1 MNPSNSDHPVKP
13 QSADAQLSTPC
24 QMNHLNTR
32 TPEALLRLKEAA
44 IEAAI
49 DGIALLEN
57 GRYVYLNSQHL
68 RIFGYNDAQEL
79 IGQPWLL
86 LYEPSEANR
95 LQQQAIPI
103 LESVGHWHGEA
114 IAKRK
119 DGSTFVQEVSLT
131 YTEDQI
137 VICVCRDISDRFQAE
152 QQQADLLKQLT
163 RSNAILQA
171 QMEASDEGFLM
182 IDDDRHVLC
191 YNQKF
196 CQLWQI
202 PPTLMKRGKDPE
214 LLRYVLD
221 QLASPKEFIDQV
233 EYVYQ
238 HRDLIIEDEIQLKD
252 GRIFER
258 YGAPLRSPSGEYY
271 GRIWSFQDITD
282 RKKIEAE
289 LTFFKYMVE
298 CSGDAISFAD
308 AQGKHAYQNAAFSKL
323 FEAETVEEFNQ
334 AGGIPSAFLRPEKAV
349 EIFQTVMRGESWT
362 GELVQRSCRGRL
374 FNSFVRADG
383 LKNNSGDLL
392 GHIAIIR
399 DISDRIAM
407 EEQLRVSQQRLSLL
421 VQQTPLAVIE
431 WNSEFRVTAWNPAAE
446 RIFGYTASEAIGR
459 NLEFLVP
466 EFERQQVNHVVA
478 HLLTQHNG
486 SHSIN
491 RNLTKENRLIIC
503 QWYNTPLVTAEG
515 ELVGVASMAIDI
527 TEQKRIQSELQR
539 SQAQLQAI
547 LDNTPVA
554 IYVKDLEGRY
564 QLINRAVEEIFQVK
578 QADWIGKTD
587 GEVMPGIIAESIQ
600 NNDLQV
606 IVQGQPI
613 HLEETVISGGEMRHF
628 LAVKFPLLNEHHQP
642 YALCGIST
650 EITAFKRTEQELKT
664 QTDFLQSIWDN
675 INYGIFVLDVIDDGE
690 DFRFVSFNPAAIR
703 AYSQQLDNFI
713 GQTLKQVCSE
723 EMAKIFLPRYRE
735 VVRLGESISFE
746 EKFVSEHDLTWW
758 FLTLA
763 PLKDVEG
770 KVYKIVATSEN
781 ITERKRTEEKL
792 RMQQT
797 QIKYLLNNIPHMA
810 WLKNKQGQF
819 IAVNEPLSRRLGLT
833 PEKMI
838 GKTDSDLLNA
848 EFARKILRDN
858 LQVLASEKTQRFEK
872 RIVDERGKTSWL
884 EIYKTPILGDKNQ
897 TIGVVGIAVEITD
910 RKQTEQ
916 YLRQQARREKIL
928 NLLTTQIRKS
938 LNFDKILQ
946 TTLASVKE
954 CLGVDRCGFSLYYPH
969 GEQPYWEVIAE
980 ARNQDLPDF
989 QGRIFSASVIA
1000 RITENAL
1007 EGEAIKIV
1015 NADLEPNRAFRQ
1027 VLKATKTKSLV
1038 SIPLRRSS
1046 GQIGLLTCS
1055 MHQNKT
1061 RNWTDEEVSLLEA
1074 VVEQLAI
1081 ALKQAELYEQT
1092 RTKAQQLEQA
1102 MEELRRTQ
1110 AQMIQNEKMSSLG
1123 QLVAGV
1129 AHEINN
1135 PASFIYGNLTHAHD
1149 YANDLLKL
1157 IELYQTHYPN
1167 PHPEIETE
1175 IVTID
1180 LDFVIEDLPKLINS
1194 MQTGAERIKKIVES
1208 LRTFSRLDEAELK
1221 TIDLHQSIDSTL
1233 MIVESRLYKKPNRP
1247 EIGII
1252 KEYGNIPRIEC
1263 YAGQLN
1269 QVFINIFTNAIDA
1282 LEESILKFIE
1292 NGESFDYPHI
1302 RIHTKLTEDNQV
1314 LISISNNGLGIP
1326 PEIQQRVF
1334 DPFFTTKPVGKG
1346 TGMGLSICYQIITE
1360 KHGGSIECISQ
1371 TEQGT
1376 EFIIRI
1382 PIRQFSTSFNSEQ

>member
-1 MNPSNSDHPVKP
+1 MNPSNSDHPVKRP
-13 QSADAQLSTPC
+13 SGDAQVSTPC
-24 QMNHLNTR
+24 QRNHLNTR
-32 TPEALLRLKEAA
+32 TPEALLRLKDAA
-44 IEAAI
+44 MEAAI

-57 GRYVYLNSQHL
+57 GRYLYLNSQHL
-68 RIFGYNDAQEL
+68 RIFGYHDVQEL
-79 IGQPWLL
+79 IGQPWQV
-86 LYEPSEANR
+86 LYEPEEANR

-119 DGSTFVQEVSLT
+119 DGSTFVQEISLT
-131 YTEDQI
+131 YTEDHI
-137 VICVCRDISDRFQAE
+137 LICVCRDISDRFQAE
-152 QQQADLLKQLT
+152 REQADLLEQLS

-171 QMEASDEGFLM
+171 QQQASCEGFLM
-182 IDDDRHVLC
+182 IDENRQVLS

-202 PPTLMKRGKDPE
+202 PPRLMKRGKDPE
-214 LLRYVLD
+214 LLRYVFD
-221 QLASPKEFIDQV
+221 QLASPNEFIDQV

-238 HRDLIIEDEIQLKD
+238 HRELIIKDEVVLKD

-258 YGAPLRSPSGEYY
+258 YGAPLRSPSGDYY
-271 GRIWSFQDITD
+271 GRIWSFREISE

-289 LTFFKYMVE
+289 LSFFKYMVE

-308 AQGKHAYQNAAFSKL
+308 AQGKHAYQNPAFSKL

-334 AGGIPSAFLRPEKAV
+334 AGGIPSAFFRPEQAL
-349 EIFQTVMRGESWT
+349 EIFETVMRGESWT

-374 FNSFVRADG
+374 FHSFVRADS
-383 LKNNSGDLL
+383 LKNQSGELL

-399 DISDRIAM
+399 DISDRIAI

-431 WNSEFRVTAWNPAAE
+431 WNSEFEVTAWNRSAE
-446 RIFGYTASEAIGR
+446 RIFGYTASEAMGR
-459 NLEFLVP
+459 NLQFLIP
-466 EFERQQVNHVVA
+466 EVDRPQVKSVVSD
-478 HLLTQHNG
+478 LLTQKNG

-491 RNLTKENRLIIC
+491 QNLTKEGRLITC

-527 TEQKRIQSELQR
+527 TEQKHIQSELQR

-564 QLINRAVEEIFQVK
+564 ILINRAVEEIFQVK

-587 GEVMPGIIAESIQ
+587 GEVMPARIAESIQ
-600 NNDLQV
+600 KNDLQV

-613 HLEETVISGGEMRHF
+613 HLEETVLSQGKERHF
-628 LAVKFPLLNEHHQP
+628 VAVKFPLLNENHQP
-642 YALCGIST
+642 YAICGIST
-650 EITAFKRTEQELKT
+650 DITDFKRTEQELKT
-664 QTDFLQSIWDN
+664 QKAFLQSIWDN
-675 INYGIFVLDVIDDGE
+675 INYGIFVLDVIDEGE
-690 DFRFVSFNPAAIR
+690 DFRFISFNPAAIK
-703 AYSQQLDNFI
+703 SSSVPLQNFI
-713 GQTLKQVCSE
+713 GQTLKQTFSL
-723 EMAKIFLPRYRE
+723 EMAKLFLPRYRE
-735 VVRLGESISFE
+735 VVRGGKSISFE
-746 EKFVSEHDLTWW
+746 ERFVSEHDLTWW
-758 FLTLA
+758 FITLA
-763 PLKDVEG
+763 PLKDAQG
-770 KVYKIVATSEN
+770 KVYQIIATSEN

-792 RMQQT
+792 RMQQN

-819 IAVNEPLSRRLGLT
+819 IAVNEPLSRRFGLT
-833 PEKMI
+833 PEQMI

-848 EFARKILRDN
+848 EFARKIIRDDR
-858 LQVLASEKTQRFEK
+858 QVLASDKTQRFEN
-872 RIVDERGKTSWL
+872 RIVDSQGKTSWL
-884 EIYKTPILGDKNQ
+884 EIYKTPILGDQNQ
-897 TIGVVGIAVEITD
+897 AIGIVGIAIEITD

-928 NLLTTQIRKS
+928 NQLTTQIRKS

-946 TTLASVKE
+946 TTLVSVKD
-954 CLGVDRCGFSLYYPH
+954 CLAVDRCGFSLYYPH
-969 GEQPYWEVIAE
+969 QSKPYWEVIQE
-980 ARNQDLPDF
+980 AHNEDLPNLKGQVF
-989 QGRIFSASVIA
+989 YAAVIA
-1000 RITENAL
+1000 PITERAL
-1007 EGEAIKIV
+1007 NGEVIKIV
-1015 NADLEPNRAFRQ
+1015 DAEQEQNRAFRQ
-1027 VLKATKTKSLV
+1027 VLRAMKTKSML
-1038 SIPLRRSS
+1038 SIPLQRSS
-1046 GQIGLLTCS
+1046 GQIGLLTCN
-1055 MHQNKT
+1055 MHQNNI
-1061 RNWTDEEVSLLEA
+1061 RNWTDEEINLLQA

-1092 RTKAQQLEQA
+1092 RTKAQELEQA
-1102 MEELRRTQ
+1102 MQELRRTQ

-1175 IVTID
+1175 IATID

-1221 TIDLHQSIDSTL
+1221 TIDLHQGIDSTL
-1233 MIVESRLYKKPNRP
+1233 MIVESRLYKKLNRP
-1247 EIGII
+1247 AIGVI

-1269 QVFINIFTNAIDA
+1269 QVFINIFSNAIDA
-1282 LEESILKFIE
+1282 LEESMEKYLE
-1292 NGESFDYPHI
+1292 NGQTFDVPQI
-1302 RIHTKLTEDNQV
+1302 RIRTEQTFDHQV
-1314 LISISNNGLGIP
+1314 IISIFNNGLGIP
-1326 PEIQQRVF
+1326 KEIQQRIF

-1360 KHGGSIECISQ
+1360 KHGGSIECVSQ

-1382 PIRQFSTSFNSEQ
+1382 PIRQFSDQF